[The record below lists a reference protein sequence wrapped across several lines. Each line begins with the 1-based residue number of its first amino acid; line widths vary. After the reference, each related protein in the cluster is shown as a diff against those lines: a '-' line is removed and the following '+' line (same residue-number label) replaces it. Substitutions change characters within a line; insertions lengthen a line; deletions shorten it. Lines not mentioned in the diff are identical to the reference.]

1 MSCLLQYTI
10 AQTHIHFFRIIG
22 LSHAF
27 ALLSM
32 SNTTYM
38 SDATVDLSNQI
49 KYIVMQTCHIPSLI
63 CSIFTLTH
71 LLLNHH
77 LRAALHNHIPLILLI
92 VSTFDLLFN
101 HPLTLNYLRISRVV
115 PSTDAM
121 CLYWNF
127 INSIFTVGTYWTMAW
142 GSFERHLLIFNSTL
156 FTTRRGRVL
165 FHYTPLLIMTFIYP
179 IFSNIIIIL
188 LYPCSNQFAM
198 KSLFCGFPC
207 SLRIQSVA
215 LYTRIAHQFV
225 PTFIVAGF
233 AVSLIVRVIRHK
245 QQVQHTRFIW
255 RRYRRMIIQLLGL
268 ASLFLM
274 LTLPATIVSIV
285 QNCGLPTFAFTIQV
299 SYLNFLVRFITI
311 FMPFMCLSLLPE
323 IWPKL
328 LPCTYQAP
336 LLVTRRVR
344 VNPS

>member
-1 MSCLLQYTI
+1 MSSTTSI
-10 AQTHIHFFRIIG
+10 
-22 LSHAF
+22 
-27 ALLSM
+27 
-32 SNTTYM
+32 SN
-38 SDATVDLSNQI
+38 ATVDLSNQL

-71 LLLNHH
+71 LLLNHT
-77 LRAALHNHIPLILLI
+77 LRSALHNHIPLILLI
-92 VSTFDLLFN
+92 ISTFDSLFN
-101 HPLTLNYLRISRVV
+101 HPVTLNYLRIGQVV

-142 GSFERHLLIFNSTL
+142 GSVERHLLIFNSTI
-156 FTTRRGRVL
+156 FNTRRGRIL
-165 FHYTPLLIMTFIYP
+165 FHFAPLFIMTFIYP
-179 IFSNIIIIL
+179 IFANIIIIL

-207 SLRIQSVA
+207 SLRVQSVA

-233 AVSLIVRVIRHK
+233 AVSLIVRVIRQK
-245 QQVQHTRFIW
+245 RQVQHNQFTW
-255 RRYRRMIIQLLGL
+255 RRYRRMIIQLLAL
-268 ASLFLM
+268 ASLFLI

-311 FMPFMCLSLLPE
+311 FMPFLCLSLLPE

-328 LPCTYQAP
+328 LPCMYQAP
-336 LLVTRRVR
+336 RLVTRQARVS
-344 VNPS
+344 PS